1 MKWFFWG
8 ICALTLLVVI
18 RTLSDLGDKET
29 IPKESRLPA
38 ITKIGSEQE
47 LRAENL
53 QLREQIIQLNKEI
66 VQLKHSASGNNSSQR
81 GMAISQTSGGATEST
96 NIQAKIQQFN
106 NFLASDDSMTVLK
119 TSFANE
125 VVDNSWANTHQHKI
139 EAFFK
144 KSFTNV
150 FPQYIECRS
159 KRCKITV
166 PVSDQKMFSELSQ
179 ELVKNTLNNTDGI
192 AKQIVIEPTENDGTL
207 SFYLARNDE
216 VSFLH

>member
-8 ICALTLLVVI
+8 ICALALLFVI
-18 RTLSDLGDKET
+18 RTVGDLDDKKTTPNEVG
-29 IPKESRLPA
+29 LPA
-38 ITKIGSEQE
+38 STKIGSEQE

-53 QLREQIIQLNKEI
+53 KLREQIIQLNEEI
-66 VQLKHSASGNNSSQR
+66 VQLKHLAGANSSQQ
-81 GMAISQTSGGATEST
+81 GAAISQVSDRATEPT
-96 NIQAKIQQFN
+96 NIQEKIQQFD
-106 NFLASDDSMTVLK
+106 NFLASNDSMTVLK
-119 TSFANE
+119 NSFANE
-125 VVDNSWANTHQHKI
+125 AVDSSWANTHQREL

-159 KRCKITV
+159 KRCKITI

-179 ELVKNTLNNTDGI
+179 ELIKNTLNNNDGI

-216 VSFLH
+216 VSFLQ